1 MPPAFW
7 IIGKVQSIAVAP
19 VIPIAVERKWRIN
32 NGMTNKLTIS
42 RDKSLKK
49 AILPC
54 TGPHALVN
62 TTLDNE
68 YHPIPEA
75 NASPCVIGIAKQKQQ

>member
-1 MPPAFW
+1 MTNPNEIAIGVTSIPPAFW

-19 VIPIAVERKWRIN
+19 RNPQIAVERKWRIN

-49 AILPC
+49 GNTALHWS
-54 TGPHALVN
+54 PH
-62 TTLDNE
+62 
-68 YHPIPEA
+68 I
-75 NASPCVIGIAKQKQQ
+75 S